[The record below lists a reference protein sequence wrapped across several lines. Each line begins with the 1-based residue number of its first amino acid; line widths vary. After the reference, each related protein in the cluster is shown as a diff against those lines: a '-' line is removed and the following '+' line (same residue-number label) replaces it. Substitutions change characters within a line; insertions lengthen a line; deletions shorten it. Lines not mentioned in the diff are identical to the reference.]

1 MTIRTNNQPRAL
13 KCLFEFSLKNQA
25 KIKSDFDW
33 LEDIESD
40 CGFFDYRGRVF
51 NLSTFLRVS
60 ANNEPDHDF
69 YGWHG
74 VDADSYFSATLVKI
88 CPDNDFVIVGRWFS

>member
-1 MTIRTNNQPRAL
+1 MTITTNNQPRAL
-13 KCLFEFSLKNQA
+13 KCLFEFSPKDQA
-25 KIKSDFDW
+25 KIKRDFDW

-40 CGFFDYRGRVF
+40 CRFFDYRGTVF

-60 ANNEPDHDF
+60 ANNEPGHDF

-74 VDADSYFSATLVKI
+74 VDADSYFTGTLVKI
-88 CPDNDFVIVGRWFS
+88 CADDDFVIVGRWIS

>member
-1 MTIRTNNQPRAL
+1 MTIKTNNQPRAL
-13 KCLFEFSLKNQA
+13 KCLFEFSLKDQA

-33 LEDIESD
+33 LQDIESD
-40 CGFFDYRGRVF
+40 CCFFDYRGTVF

-60 ANNEPDHDF
+60 ANNEPGHDF

-74 VDADSYFSATLVKI
+74 VDADSYFSGTLVKI
-88 CPDNDFVIVGRWFS
+88 CSDNDFVIVGRWFS